1 MSVYTIVE
9 QAELEAFLS
18 RYSLGELQGYQ
29 GISAGIENTNYF
41 VTTSSGEYVLTLF
54 EQHSAAELDY
64 FLDLMA
70 FLAEHGVPT
79 AHPVADDQGCYLRT
93 LKGKPAALVQRLP
106 GCSVDQPT
114 AAHCRALGREL
125 GRIHRVG
132 REFAQHR
139 GNSRGPAWWS
149 RTARKLLPLLSPD
162 DRQLLESEL
171 AFQSGHHFEELPR
184 GVIHADLFRD
194 NALFEGDRLTGI
206 IDLYYACDGLL
217 LYDLAITANDWT
229 VTAQGTL
236 DEPRLR
242 ALLGGYREQRPQQ
255 QCEAAAWPVVLRAA
269 ALRFWLSRLN
279 DLHFP
284 REGEI
289 THSKDPDVFKR
300 ILLSHMEKQARL
312 SELWN
317 DLNGCPAH

>member
-9 QAELEAFLS
+9 KTELEAFLTH
-18 RYSLGELQGYQ
+18 YPLGGLLGYQ

-64 FLDLMA
+64 FLELMA
-70 FLAEHGVPT
+70 FLAEHGVPS
-79 AHPVADDQGCYLRT
+79 AHPVADHQGRYLRT
-93 LKGKPAALVQRLP
+93 LKEKPAALVRRLP
-106 GCSVDQPT
+106 GRSVEQPG
-114 AAHCRALGREL
+114 ASHCFTLGTEL

-132 REFAQHR
+132 REFPLR
-139 GNSRGPAWWS
+139 RSNNRGPGWWS
-149 RTARKLLPLLSPD
+149 QTARRLLPLLVLD
-162 DRQLLESEL
+162 DRRLLESEL
-171 AFQSGHHFEELPR
+171 AFQANHHFEELPR

-194 NALFEGDRLTGI
+194 NALFVGERLTGI
-206 IDLYYACDGLL
+206 IDLYYACDGLM
-217 LYDLAITANDWT
+217 LYDLAITANDWA
-229 VTAQGTL
+229 VTGAGSL

-242 ALLGGYREQRPQQ
+242 ALLGGYREQRPFLP
-255 QCEAAAWPVVLRAA
+255 CEALAWPVILRAA

-289 THSKDPDVFKR
+289 THSKDPDTFKR
-300 ILLSHMEKQARL
+300 ILVSHRENQRQL
-312 SELWN
+312 RRFWERFS
-317 DLNGCPAH
+317 P